1 MNSNEDYGYIFS
13 VAEVP
18 LNDIVTVARCCT
30 LFFSERNVPFPG
42 EQSCFTCT
50 CFTAPHVHVVLSHM
64 YMSCCFTC
72 TSKTTLHT
80 EASYVPL

>member
-50 CFTAPHVHVVLSHM
+50 CRAVPHAHVVLSHM
-64 YMSCCFTC
+64 CMSYCFTC
-72 TSKTTLHT
+72 TSKTMLHT
-80 EASYVPL
+80 ETSYETL

>member
-13 VAEVP
+13 VTEVP
-18 LNDIVTVARCCT
+18 LNDIVAVARCRT
-30 LFFSERNVPFPG
+30 LFFSERNVSFPG
-42 EQSCFTCT
+42 EQPCFTCT
-50 CFTAPHVHVVLSHM
+50 CFTAPHVHVVLSQM
-64 YMSCCFTC
+64 CMSYCFTC